1 MPERLRDAMR
11 AALLAMGDD
20 AAGRAALA
28 AGFVTRLAPVSDAT
42 YDDIRAMLA
51 VSEAAGVRTLG

>member
-1 MPERLRDAMR
+1 VAAPLREAMR

-20 AAGRAALA
+20 PVARAALA
-28 AGFVTRLAPVSDAT
+28 PGFVTRFAPVTDAT
-42 YDDIRAMLA
+42 YDDIRAMIA